1 MYLHSLMPGS
11 RPAAY
16 MFIYKFDMKREEIDM
31 STEYMKENGFYEQ
44 LEKTAVVPVV
54 VLEKVEDAV
63 PMANALVKGGLPAA
77 EVTFRTAAAADCI
90 REMSEKCPDILV
102 GAGTVVNLEQ
112 CKRAVEAGAK
122 FIVSPG
128 YDDAIIDYCLDIT
141 KFFPANLYGGL
152 KATETLSAVF
162 VGHRFMPTGGVNLE
176 NLPEFL
182 GSKSIIAAGGTWMV
196 KPALFADGDFSKVE
210 EMTAEAAAVVKKVRG

>member
-1 MYLHSLMPGS
+1 
-11 RPAAY
+11 
-16 MFIYKFDMKREEIDM
+16 
-31 STEYMKENGFYEQ
+31 
-44 LEKTAVVPVV
+44 
-54 VLEKVEDAV
+54 
-63 PMANALVKGGLPAA
+63 MANALVKGGLPAA

-128 YDDAIIDYCLDIT
+128 YDDAIIDYCLEN
-141 KFFPANLYGGL
+141 K
-152 KATETLSAVF
+152 
-162 VGHRFMPTGGVNLE
+162 VNL
-176 NLPEFL
+176 
-182 GSKSIIAAGGTWMV
+182 IV

>member
-1 MYLHSLMPGS
+1 MS
-11 RPAAY
+11 ATQY
-16 MFIYKFDMKREEIDM
+16 MID
-31 STEYMKENGFYEQ
+31 NGFYAQ
-44 LEKTAVVPVV
+44 LEKTGVVPVV

-63 PMANALVKGGLPAA
+63 PMANALVAGGLPAA

-90 REMSEKCPDILV
+90 KKMADECPDILV

-128 YDDAIIDYCLDIT
+128 YDEQIIDWCLENEVNLVPGGVTPAELTYLINRGFDIT

-152 KATETLSAVF
+152 KALEALAAVF
-162 VGHRFMPTGGVNLE
+162 VGHRFMPTGGVIPDNVR
-176 NLPEFL
+176 EFL
-182 GSKSIIAAGGTWMV
+182 GSKAIIAAGGTWMV
-196 KPALFADGDFSKVE
+196 KPNLFADGDFSRVE
-210 EMTAEAAAVVKKVRG
+210 ALAAEAAAAVQEVRG

>member
-1 MYLHSLMPGS
+1 MFDQFYTTLESLG
-11 RPAAY
+11 
-16 MFIYKFDMKREEIDM
+16 I
-31 STEYMKENGFYEQ
+31 
-44 LEKTAVVPVV
+44 VPVV
-54 VLEKVEDAV
+54 VLDKVEDAA
-63 PMANALVKGGLPAA
+63 PLAHALMAAGMKSA
-77 EVTFRTAAAADCI
+77 EVTFRTACAAECI
-90 REMSEKCPDILV
+90 AAMAEAEPEMCV
-102 GAGTVVNLEQ
+102 GAGTVLTVEQ
-112 CKRAVEAGAK
+112 VEQARAAGAK

-128 YDDAIIDYCLDIT
+128 YDDAIIDYCLENKVNLIPGAVTPAELTHLINRGFDIT

>member
-1 MYLHSLMPGS
+1 
-11 RPAAY
+11 
-16 MFIYKFDMKREEIDM
+16 M

-44 LEKTAVVPVV
+44 VEKTGVVPVV
-54 VLEKVEDAV
+54 VLERVEDAV
-63 PMANALVKGGLPAA
+63 PMAKALVEGGLPAA

-90 REMSEKCPDILV
+90 REMAEKCPDILV

-128 YDDAIIDYCLDIT
+128 YDDEIIDYCVENKINLIPGAVTPAEITHLINRGFDVT

-152 KATETLSAVF
+152 KATEALASVF
-162 VGHRFMPTGGVNLE
+162 VGHRFMPTGGVNTE
-176 NLPEFL
+176 NVRDFL
-182 GSKSIIAAGGTWMV
+182 ASKSIIAAGGTWMV
-196 KPALFADGDFSKVE
+196 KPKLFADGDFSKVVE
-210 EMTAEAAAVVKKVRG
+210 LASEAAAAVKEVRG

>member
-77 EVTFRTAAAADCI
+77 EVTFRTAAAADCV
-90 REMSEKCPDILV
+90 RAFRR
-102 GAGTVVNLEQ
+102 GAG
-112 CKRAVEAGAK
+112 RAA
-122 FIVSPG
+122 
-128 YDDAIIDYCLDIT
+128 C
-141 KFFPANLYGGL
+141 
-152 KATETLSAVF
+152 
-162 VGHRFMPTGGVNLE
+162 GGVC
-176 NLPEFL
+176 
-182 GSKSIIAAGGTWMV
+182 AAGCR
-196 KPALFADGDFSKVE
+196 AC
-210 EMTAEAAAVVKKVRG
+210 R

>member
-1 MYLHSLMPGS
+1 MS
-11 RPAAY
+11 ATQY
-16 MFIYKFDMKREEIDM
+16 MID
-31 STEYMKENGFYEQ
+31 NGFYAQ
-44 LEKTAVVPVV
+44 LEKTGVVPVV

-63 PMANALVKGGLPAA
+63 PMANALVAGGLPAA

-90 REMSEKCPDILV
+90 KKMADECPDILV

-128 YDDAIIDYCLDIT
+128 YDEQIIDWCLENEVNLVPGGVTPAELTCLINRGFDIT

-152 KATETLSAVF
+152 KALEALAAVF
-162 VGHRFMPTGGVNLE
+162 VGHRFMPTGGVSTDNVR
-176 NLPEFL
+176 EFL
-182 GSKSIIAAGGTWMV
+182 GSKAIIAAGGTWMV
-196 KPALFADGDFSKVE
+196 KPNLFADGDFSRVAALA
-210 EMTAEAAAVVKKVRG
+210 AEAAAAVQEVRG

>member
-1 MYLHSLMPGS
+1 MS
-11 RPAAY
+11 ATQY
-16 MFIYKFDMKREEIDM
+16 MID
-31 STEYMKENGFYEQ
+31 NGFYAQ
-44 LEKTAVVPVV
+44 LEKTGVVPVV

-63 PMANALVKGGLPAA
+63 PMANALVAGGLPAA

-90 REMSEKCPDILV
+90 KKMADECPDILV

-128 YDDAIIDYCLDIT
+128 YDEQIIDWCLENEVNLVPGGVTPAELTYLINRGFDIT

-152 KATETLSAVF
+152 KALEALAAVF
-162 VGHRFMPTGGVNLE
+162 VGHRFMPTGGVSTDNVR
-176 NLPEFL
+176 EFL
-182 GSKSIIAAGGTWMV
+182 GSKAIIAAGGTWMV
-196 KPALFADGDFSKVE
+196 KPNLFADGDFSRVE
-210 EMTAEAAAVVKKVRG
+210 ALAAEAAAAVQEVRG

>member
-1 MYLHSLMPGS
+1 
-11 RPAAY
+11 
-16 MFIYKFDMKREEIDM
+16 M
-31 STEYMKENGFYEQ
+31 STEYMKQNGFYEQ
-44 LEKTAVVPVV
+44 VEKTGVVPVV

-63 PMANALVKGGLPAA
+63 PMASALVAGGLPAA

-90 REMSEKCPDILV
+90 HEMAEKCPDILV

-112 CKRAVEAGAK
+112 CKRAVDAGAK

-128 YDDAIIDYCLDIT
+128 YDLDIISYCLENEVNLIPGGVTPAELTTLINLGFDIT

-152 KATETLSAVF
+152 KAIEALAAVF
-162 VGHRFMPTGGVNLE
+162 VGHRFMPTGGVSPDNVRD
-176 NLPEFL
+176 FL
-182 GSKSIIAAGGTWMV
+182 GSKAILAAGGTWMV

-210 EMTAEAAAVVKKVRG
+210 ALTAEAAAAVREIRG

>member
-1 MYLHSLMPGS
+1 MS
-11 RPAAY
+11 ATQY
-16 MFIYKFDMKREEIDM
+16 MID
-31 STEYMKENGFYEQ
+31 NGFYAQ
-44 LEKTAVVPVV
+44 LEKTGVVPVV

-63 PMANALVKGGLPAA
+63 PMASALVAGGLPAA

-90 REMSEKCPDILV
+90 KKMADECPDILV

-128 YDDAIIDYCLDIT
+128 YDEQIIDWCLENEVNLVPGGVTPAELTYLINRGFDIT

-152 KATETLSAVF
+152 KALEALAAVF
-162 VGHRFMPTGGVNLE
+162 VGHRFMPTGGVSSDNVR
-176 NLPEFL
+176 EFL
-182 GSKSIIAAGGTWMV
+182 GSKAIIAAGGTWMV
-196 KPALFADGDFSKVE
+196 KPNLFADGDFSRVE
-210 EMTAEAAAVVKKVRG
+210 ALAAEAAAAVQEVRG